1 MPKAAKKLVMYNP
14 TTRIEY
20 ALLPRSASSHFVR
33 NLKFCHMTVFFST
46 GINRDKYEVCALVV
60 ARISLQVFA
69 GTEEVVDGSI
79 CRCLQVFT
87 SICRSICRHG
97 GRSGRE

>member
-1 MPKAAKKLVMYNP
+1 MPKAAKNLVMYNP

-46 GINRDKYEVCALVV
+46 GITRDKYEVCALVV

-69 GTEEVVDGSI
+69 GCTEEVVDGS
-79 CRCLQVFT
+79 
-87 SICRSICRHG
+87 RSVAVLPISTFIPR
-97 GRSGRE
+97 